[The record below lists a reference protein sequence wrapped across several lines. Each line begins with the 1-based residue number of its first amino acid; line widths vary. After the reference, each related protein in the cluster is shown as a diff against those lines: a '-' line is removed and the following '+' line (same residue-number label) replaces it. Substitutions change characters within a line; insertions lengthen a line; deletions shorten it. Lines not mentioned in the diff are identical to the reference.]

1 MKKIKGKN
9 AFWLKALIWLAGIMI
24 LFTVISKIT
33 DSFTVAKVKTATPSQ
48 RKLQYKVSAE
58 GQIEKNREVFIL
70 TQPELL
76 VKSVLVSEGQRVKK
90 GDLLARLDMK
100 QLNER
105 IDTVTGEKRA
115 LELQNEAVQKN
126 RHSAWRKRA
135 KALAQAKKA
144 YAQLRE
150 KNRKALAKAKKKQDK
165 KAWRE
170 LQKAAEQE
178 EKEAKKAIEEA
189 GEEPESDNSVEVNNI
204 SIRNLQRQVDKLEK
218 IRKQKGEIRSTAAGV
233 ITGIL
238 VNVGQKTADTG
249 FFTMTD
255 ENAGLK
261 FIGKLMLSDTKYVS
275 VGDKVTLQSAGRK
288 LEDIAVTSMEMDENR
303 EFMNVTALLPA
314 DTFALGETVTMT
326 VKQESQS
333 YPCTVPVTALRQE
346 SGKSFVLAVQ
356 KEDTV
361 LGEQEVARQME
372 VTVVEKNESY
382 VALEADA
389 MDKETRIITDSD
401 RFVENGDRI
410 RPEEEKEDNVES

>member
-126 RHSAWRKRA
+126 RHSAWRMRA

>member
-1 MKKIKGKN
+1 MKRIKGKN

-33 DSFTVAKVKTATPSQ
+33 DSFTVAKVKTADPSQ
-48 RKLQYKVSAE
+48 RKLQYEVSAE

-150 KNRKALAKAKKKQDK
+150 KNKKALAKAKKKQDK

-410 RPEEEKEDNVES
+410 RSEEEKEDNVES

>member
-1 MKKIKGKN
+1 MKRIKGKN

-33 DSFTVAKVKTATPSQ
+33 DSFTVAKVKTADPSQ
-48 RKLQYKVSAE
+48 RKLQYEVSAE

-126 RHSAWRKRA
+126 RHSAWRKRT

-218 IRKQKGEIRSTAAGV
+218 IRKQKGEIRSSAAGV

>member
-1 MKKIKGKN
+1 M
-9 AFWLKALIWLAGIMI
+9 
-24 LFTVISKIT
+24 
-33 DSFTVAKVKTATPSQ
+33 
-48 RKLQYKVSAE
+48 
-58 GQIEKNREVFIL
+58 
-70 TQPELL
+70 
-76 VKSVLVSEGQRVKK
+76 
-90 GDLLARLDMK
+90 
-100 QLNER
+100 
-105 IDTVTGEKRA
+105 
-115 LELQNEAVQKN
+115 
-126 RHSAWRKRA
+126 
-135 KALAQAKKA
+135 
-144 YAQLRE
+144 
-150 KNRKALAKAKKKQDK
+150 AKAKKKQDK

-261 FIGKLMLSDTKYVS
+261 FIGKLMLSDTIYVS

-410 RPEEEKEDNVES
+410 RSEEEKEDNVES

>member
-1 MKKIKGKN
+1 MKRIKGKN

-33 DSFTVAKVKTATPSQ
+33 DSFTVAKVKTADPSQ
-48 RKLQYKVSAE
+48 RKLQYEVSAE

-372 VTVVEKNESY
+372 GTVVEKNESY

>member
-1 MKKIKGKN
+1 
-9 AFWLKALIWLAGIMI
+9 
-24 LFTVISKIT
+24 
-33 DSFTVAKVKTATPSQ
+33 
-48 RKLQYKVSAE
+48 
-58 GQIEKNREVFIL
+58 
-70 TQPELL
+70 
-76 VKSVLVSEGQRVKK
+76 
-90 GDLLARLDMK
+90 
-100 QLNER
+100 
-105 IDTVTGEKRA
+105 
-115 LELQNEAVQKN
+115 
-126 RHSAWRKRA
+126 
-135 KALAQAKKA
+135 
-144 YAQLRE
+144 
-150 KNRKALAKAKKKQDK
+150 
-165 KAWRE
+165 
-170 LQKAAEQE
+170 
-178 EKEAKKAIEEA
+178 
-189 GEEPESDNSVEVNNI
+189 
-204 SIRNLQRQVDKLEK
+204 
-218 IRKQKGEIRSTAAGV
+218 
-233 ITGIL
+233 
-238 VNVGQKTADTG
+238 
-249 FFTMTD
+249 
-255 ENAGLK
+255 
-261 FIGKLMLSDTKYVS
+261 MLSDTKYVS

>member
-1 MKKIKGKN
+1 MKRIKGKN

-33 DSFTVAKVKTATPSQ
+33 DSFTVAKVKTADPSQ
-48 RKLQYKVSAE
+48 RKLQYEVSAE

-361 LGEQEVARQME
+361 LGEQEGARQME

>member
-1 MKKIKGKN
+1 MKRIKGKN

-33 DSFTVAKVKTATPSQ
+33 DSFTVAKVKTADPSQ
-48 RKLQYKVSAE
+48 RKLQYEVSAE

-170 LQKAAEQE
+170 LQKAADQE

>member
-1 MKKIKGKN
+1 MKRIKGKN

-33 DSFTVAKVKTATPSQ
+33 DSFTVAKVKTADPSQ
-48 RKLQYKVSAE
+48 RTLQYEVSAE

>member
-1 MKKIKGKN
+1 MKRIKGKN

-33 DSFTVAKVKTATPSQ
+33 DSFTVAKVKTADPSQ
-48 RKLQYKVSAE
+48 RKLQYEVSAE

-218 IRKQKGEIRSTAAGV
+218 IRKQKGEIRSSAAGV

>member
-1 MKKIKGKN
+1 MKRIKGKN

-33 DSFTVAKVKTATPSQ
+33 DSFTVAKVKTADPSQ
-48 RKLQYKVSAE
+48 RKLQYEVSAE

-100 QLNER
+100 RLNER

-288 LEDIAVTSMEMDENR
+288 LEDIAVTSMGMDENR

>member
-1 MKKIKGKN
+1 MKKLKGKN
-9 AFWLKALIWLAGIMI
+9 AFWLKGLVWLAGIMV

-33 DSFTVAKVKTATPSQ
+33 DSFTVAKVKTGTPSQ
-48 RKLQYKVSAE
+48 KKLQYEVSAE

-150 KNRKALAKAKKKQDK
+150 KNKKALAKAKKKQDK

-410 RPEEEKEDNVES
+410 RSEEEKEDNVES

>member
-1 MKKIKGKN
+1 MKRIKGKN

-33 DSFTVAKVKTATPSQ
+33 DSFTVAKVKTADPSQ
-48 RKLQYKVSAE
+48 RKLQYEVSAE

-150 KNRKALAKAKKKQDK
+150 KNKKALAKAKKKQDK

-314 DTFALGETVTMT
+314 DTFASGETVTMT

-410 RPEEEKEDNVES
+410 RSEEEKEDNVES

>member
-1 MKKIKGKN
+1 MKRIKRKN
-9 AFWLKALIWLAGIMI
+9 AFLQKDLIWLAGIMI

-33 DSFTVAKVKTATPSQ
+33 DSFTVAKVKTADPSQ
-48 RKLQYKVSAE
+48 RKLQYEVSAE

-150 KNRKALAKAKKKQDK
+150 KNKKALAKAKKKQDK

-410 RPEEEKEDNVES
+410 RSEEEKEDNVES

>member
-1 MKKIKGKN
+1 MKRIKGKN

-33 DSFTVAKVKTATPSQ
+33 DSFTVAKVKTADPSQ
-48 RKLQYKVSAE
+48 RKLQYEVSAE

-165 KAWRE
+165 RAWRE

>member
-1 MKKIKGKN
+1 MKRIKGKN

-33 DSFTVAKVKTATPSQ
+33 DSFTVAKVKTADPSQ
-48 RKLQYKVSAE
+48 RKLQYEVSAE

-326 VKQESQS
+326 VKQKSQS

>member
-1 MKKIKGKN
+1 MKRIKGKN
-9 AFWLKALIWLAGIMI
+9 AFWLKALIWL
-24 LFTVISKIT
+24 
-33 DSFTVAKVKTATPSQ
+33 DSFTVAKVKTADPSQ
-48 RKLQYKVSAE
+48 RKLQYEVSAE

>member
-1 MKKIKGKN
+1 MKRIKGKN

-33 DSFTVAKVKTATPSQ
+33 DSFTVAKVKTADPSQ
-48 RKLQYKVSAE
+48 RKLQYEVSAE

>member
-1 MKKIKGKN
+1 MKRIKGKN

-33 DSFTVAKVKTATPSQ
+33 DCFTVAYVKTADPSQ
-48 RKLQYKVSAE
+48 RKLQYEVSAE

>member
-1 MKKIKGKN
+1 M
-9 AFWLKALIWLAGIMI
+9 
-24 LFTVISKIT
+24 FTVISKIT
-33 DSFTVAKVKTATPSQ
+33 DSFTVAKVKTADPSQ
-48 RKLQYKVSAE
+48 RKLQYEVSAE

>member
-1 MKKIKGKN
+1 LKRIKGKN

-33 DSFTVAKVKTATPSQ
+33 DSFTVAKVKTADPSQ
-48 RKLQYKVSAE
+48 RKLQYEVSAE

>member
-1 MKKIKGKN
+1 MKRIKGKN
-9 AFWLKALIWLAGIMI
+9 AFWLKALIWLAGIKI

-33 DSFTVAKVKTATPSQ
+33 DSFTVAKVKTADPSQ
-48 RKLQYKVSAE
+48 RKLQYEVSAE

>member
-1 MKKIKGKN
+1 MKRIKGKN

-33 DSFTVAKVKTATPSQ
+33 DSFTVAKVKTADPSQ
-48 RKLQYKVSAE
+48 RKLQYEVSAE

-150 KNRKALAKAKKKQDK
+150 KNKKALAKAKKKQDK

-170 LQKAAEQE
+170 VEIAAEQE
-178 EKEAKKAIEEA
+178 EKETKKAIEEA

-410 RPEEEKEDNVES
+410 RSEEEKEDNVES

>member
-1 MKKIKGKN
+1 MKRIKEKN

-33 DSFTVAKVKTATPSQ
+33 DSFTVAKVKTADPSQ
-48 RKLQYKVSAE
+48 RKLQYEVSAE

>member
-150 KNRKALAKAKKKQDK
+150 KNKKALAKAKKKQDK

>member
-1 MKKIKGKN
+1 MKRIKGKN

-33 DSFTVAKVKTATPSQ
+33 DSFTVAKVKTADPSQ
-48 RKLQYKVSAE
+48 RKLQYEVSAE

-76 VKSVLVSEGQRVKK
+76 VKSVLVSEGQSVKK

>member
-1 MKKIKGKN
+1 MKRIKGKN

-33 DSFTVAKVKTATPSQ
+33 DSFTVAKVKTADPSQ
-48 RKLQYKVSAE
+48 RKLQYEVSAE

-100 QLNER
+100 RLNER

>member
-1 MKKIKGKN
+1 MKRIKGKN

-33 DSFTVAKVKTATPSQ
+33 DSFTVAKVKTADPSQ
-48 RKLQYKVSAE
+48 RKLQYEVSAE

-218 IRKQKGEIRSTAAGV
+218 IRKQKGEIRSSAAGV

-410 RPEEEKEDNVES
+410 RSEEEKEDNVES

>member
-1 MKKIKGKN
+1 
-9 AFWLKALIWLAGIMI
+9 MI

-33 DSFTVAKVKTATPSQ
+33 DSFTVAKVKTADPSQ
-48 RKLQYKVSAE
+48 RKLQYEVSAE

>member
-1 MKKIKGKN
+1 MKRIKGKN

-33 DSFTVAKVKTATPSQ
+33 DSFTVAKVKTADPSQ
-48 RKLQYKVSAE
+48 RKLQYEVSAE

-255 ENAGLK
+255 R
-261 FIGKLMLSDTKYVS
+261 MS
-275 VGDKVTLQSAGRK
+275 VV
-288 LEDIAVTSMEMDENR
+288 
-303 EFMNVTALLPA
+303 
-314 DTFALGETVTMT
+314 
-326 VKQESQS
+326 
-333 YPCTVPVTALRQE
+333 
-346 SGKSFVLAVQ
+346 
-356 KEDTV
+356 
-361 LGEQEVARQME
+361 
-372 VTVVEKNESY
+372 
-382 VALEADA
+382 
-389 MDKETRIITDSD
+389 
-401 RFVENGDRI
+401 
-410 RPEEEKEDNVES
+410 

>member
-1 MKKIKGKN
+1 MKRIKGKN
-9 AFWLKALIWLAGIMI
+9 AFWLKALIWLAGIMM

-33 DSFTVAKVKTATPSQ
+33 DSFTVAKVKTADPSQ
-48 RKLQYKVSAE
+48 RKLQYEVSAE

-261 FIGKLMLSDTKYVS
+261 FIGKLMLYDTKYVS

>member
-1 MKKIKGKN
+1 MKRIKGKN

-33 DSFTVAKVKTATPSQ
+33 DSFTVAKVKTADPSQ
-48 RKLQYKVSAE
+48 RKLQYEVSAE

-410 RPEEEKEDNVES
+410 RSEEEKEDNVES